1 MCSFT
6 HFFCF
11 LTNNKNMEILFIV
24 IAIVVVI
31 ITINI
36 NISIE
41 IEYNI
46 FKNIGKLTIKVFRIP
61 FFKSEISLIAG
72 YFNLMRKNRKVL
84 QIKVD
89 FDDKNFKF
97 IKDVGNYFT
106 KKIFITELYSDFEL
120 SSQDPSTIS
129 IIAGYV
135 IVLEGLLRSYISCKS
150 PDTEMDSNTQVKFK
164 ENNIKFR
171 LKVGVLITIFD
182 FIWSIIRAS
191 VKRSLYGK
199 TKEFG
204 RNS

>member
-1 MCSFT
+1 
-6 HFFCF
+6 
-11 LTNNKNMEILFIV
+11 MEILFIV

-36 NISIE
+36 SITIE

-204 RNS
+204 RNSWFSH

>member
-1 MCSFT
+1 
-6 HFFCF
+6 
-11 LTNNKNMEILFIV
+11 MEILFIV

-150 PDTEMDSNTQVKFK
+150 PDTEMGSNTQVKFK

>member
-1 MCSFT
+1 M
-6 HFFCF
+6 
-11 LTNNKNMEILFIV
+11 
-24 IAIVVVI
+24 
-31 ITINI
+31 
-36 NISIE
+36 
-41 IEYNI
+41 
-46 FKNIGKLTIKVFRIP
+46 
-61 FFKSEISLIAG
+61 
-72 YFNLMRKNRKVL
+72 
-84 QIKVD
+84 D

-150 PDTEMDSNTQVKFK
+150 PDTEMGSNTQVKFK

-171 LKVGVLITIFD
+171 LKIGVLITIFD